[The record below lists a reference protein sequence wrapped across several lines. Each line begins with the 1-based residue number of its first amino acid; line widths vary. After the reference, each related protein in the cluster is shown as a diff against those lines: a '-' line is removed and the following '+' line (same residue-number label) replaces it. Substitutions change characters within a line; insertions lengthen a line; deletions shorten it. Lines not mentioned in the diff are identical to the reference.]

1 MIQDLTRQKDLLLQ
15 EYEFEKEQFQRQT
28 QNMGIQ
34 KKVRRGMCWFPL
46 SVGRSYYNSLDQLVV
61 EVGRSTDTDIEH
73 QFEPGKPVCF
83 FREDASGMLTYM
95 KFTAQVSFVEEN
107 RMVVSLPSP
116 QALAQITEADR
127 LGIQLYLD
135 EYTYRLMFQ
144 ALDTVISAKGN
155 RLAQLRDIC
164 HTTAPASEFSFAPV
178 RFPWLNPSQEK
189 AADMVLRAKD
199 VAVVHGPP
207 GTGKTT
213 TLVEAIYETLHRE
226 VQVLVC
232 AQSNM
237 AVDWISEKL
246 SERGVN
252 VLRIGNPTRVTDRM
266 LQDTYERRFENH
278 PLYDQLWGIRRNIR
292 QLYDS
297 REGNRENRHQKIAR
311 LKEKATELE
320 YTINESIFAD
330 ARVIAC
336 TLTGSAHHLL
346 TGRRFG
352 TLFIDEAAQALEASC
367 WIAIQKADRVI
378 LAGDHR
384 QLPPTVK
391 SPAALSGGLDK
402 TLMQTICENKPRCVS
417 MLTVQYRMADDIMQ
431 FPNQEFYDGLL
442 QSDPGVKYRGIL
454 DWDTAVEWVEA
465 GGEERPSP
473 NPSTREGSSD
483 FQQMNTQNISLPSLV
498 ANGVF
503 GGLTECQSVLHEGSN
518 LHCDARTGPGEPL
531 PFRFPFE
538 EGETLA
544 PDGLSRINPVEAEL
558 ALQTL
563 HDYIE
568 RIGKDRILYERLDIG
583 IISPYKGQVHLL
595 RKMLRKDSYWKPLR
609 HLISINTVDG
619 FQGQERDIILISMV
633 RQNEQGQVGF
643 LADLRRMNVAIT
655 RARMKLII
663 IGHSPTLCRHP
674 FYRRLKQ
681 YIDNLWE

>member
-1 MIQDLTRQKDLLLQ
+1 MTRQKDLLLQ

-28 QNMGIQ
+28 QNMGVQ

-61 EVGRSTDTDIEH
+61 EVSRSTDTDVEH

-116 QALAQITEADR
+116 QALSQIADADR

-144 ALDTVISAKGN
+144 ALDAVISAKGN

-246 SERGVN
+246 AERGVN
-252 VLRIGNPTRVTDRM
+252 ILRIGNPTRVTDRM
-266 LQDTYERRFENH
+266 LQDTYERRFERH

-311 LKEKATELE
+311 LKERATELE
-320 YTINESIFAD
+320 YTINESLFAD

-336 TLTGSAHHLL
+336 TLTGCAHHLL
-346 TGRRFG
+346 AGRKFG

-367 WIAIQKADRVI
+367 WIATQKADRVI

-431 FPNQEFYDGLL
+431 FPNREFYDGLL

-454 DWDTAVEWVEA
+454 DWDTAVEWVE
-465 GGEERPSP
+465 GPV
-473 NPSTREGSSD
+473 EGS
-483 FQQMNTQNISLPSLV
+483 
-498 ANGVF
+498 
-503 GGLTECQSVLHEGSN
+503 
-518 LHCDARTGPGEPL
+518 

-538 EGETLA
+538 EDETLA
-544 PDGLSRINPVEAEL
+544 SDGLSRINPVEAEL

>member
-1 MIQDLTRQKDLLLQ
+1 MTRQKDLLLQ

-28 QNMGIQ
+28 QNMGVQ

-61 EVGRSTDTDIEH
+61 EVSRSTDTDVEH

-116 QALAQITEADR
+116 QALSQIAYADR

-246 SERGVN
+246 AERGVN
-252 VLRIGNPTRVTDRM
+252 ILRIGNPTRVTDRM
-266 LQDTYERRFENH
+266 LQDTYERRFERH

-311 LKEKATELE
+311 LKERATELE
-320 YTINESIFAD
+320 YTINESLFAD

-431 FPNQEFYDGLL
+431 FPNREFYDGLL

-465 GGEERPSP
+465 GGEE
-473 NPSTREGSSD
+473 
-483 FQQMNTQNISLPSLV
+483 
-498 ANGVF
+498 
-503 GGLTECQSVLHEGSN
+503 
-518 LHCDARTGPGEPL
+518 
-531 PFRFPFE
+531 
-538 EGETLA
+538 GETLA
-544 PDGLSRINPVEAEL
+544 PDGLSRINPAEAEL

>member
-1 MIQDLTRQKDLLLQ
+1 
-15 EYEFEKEQFQRQT
+15 
-28 QNMGIQ
+28 MGVQ

-46 SVGRSYYNSLDQLVV
+46 SVGRSYYNSLDQMVV
-61 EVGRSTDTDIEH
+61 EVSRSTDTDAEH

-83 FREDASGMLTYM
+83 FQEDASGMLSYM
-95 KFTAQVSFVEEN
+95 KFVAQVSFVEEN
-107 RMVVSLPSP
+107 RMVIALPSA
-116 QALAQITEADR
+116 QALTQLSNADR
-127 LGIQLYLD
+127 LGVQLYLD

-144 ALDTVISAKGN
+144 ALDTVISAKDN

-164 HTTAPASEFSFAPV
+164 HTSAPASEFSFAPV
-178 RFPWLNPSQEK
+178 RFPWLNASQEK
-189 AADMVLRAKD
+189 AADLVLRAKD

-213 TLVEAIYETLHRE
+213 TLVEAIYEALHRE

-252 VLRIGNPTRVTDRM
+252 ILRIGNPTRVTDRM
-266 LQDTYERRFENH
+266 LNDTYERRFERH

-297 REGNRENRHQKIAR
+297 REGSRENRHQKIAR
-311 LKEKATELE
+311 LKERAAELE
-320 YTINESIFAD
+320 YTINESLFAD

-346 TGRRFG
+346 HGRRFG

-384 QLPPTVK
+384 QLPPTIK

-417 MLTVQYRMADDIMQ
+417 MLTIQYRMSDEIMQ
-431 FPNQEFYDGLL
+431 FPNREFYDGLL
-442 QSDPGVKYRGIL
+442 HSDPSVKYRGIL
-454 DWDTAVEWVEA
+454 DWDTAIEWVESDLETEN
-465 GGEERPSP
+465 GKRKTENEDLTPKS
-473 NPSTREGSSD
+473 NSFHLSD
-483 FQQMNTQNISLPSLV
+483 FT
-498 ANGVF
+498 
-503 GGLTECQSVLHEGSN
+503 
-518 LHCDARTGPGEPL
+518 
-531 PFRFPFE
+531 FPFSS
-538 EGETLA
+538 GETLA
-544 PDGLSRINPVEAEL
+544 SDGLSRINPVEAEL

-583 IISPYKGQVHLL
+583 IISPYKGQVQLL
-595 RKMLRKDSYWKPLR
+595 RRMLRKDSYWKPLR
-609 HLISINTVDG
+609 PLISINTVDG

-643 LADLRRMNVAIT
+643 LSDLRRMNVAIT

-674 FYRRLKQ
+674 FYKRLKH

>member
-1 MIQDLTRQKDLLLQ
+1 MIQDLTRQKDLLLK
-15 EYEFEKEQFQRQT
+15 EYEFEKEQFERQT
-28 QNMGIQ
+28 QNMGVQ
-34 KKVRRGMCWFPL
+34 KKVRRGMCWYPL

-61 EVGRSTDTDIEH
+61 ELRRTTDLDIEH

-83 FREDASGMLTYM
+83 FQEDASGMLSYM
-95 KFTAQVSFVEEN
+95 KFVAQVSFVEEN
-107 RMVVSLPSP
+107 SMVVSLPSA
-116 QALAQITEADR
+116 QALSQIADADR
-127 LGIQLYLD
+127 LGVQLYLD

-144 ALDTVISAKGN
+144 ALDTVISAKDN

-164 HTTAPASEFSFAPV
+164 HTSAPASQFSFEPV

-213 TLVEAIYETLHRE
+213 TLVEAIYETLRRE

-252 VLRIGNPTRVTDRM
+252 ILRIGNPTRVTDRM
-266 LQDTYERRFENH
+266 LQDTYERRFERH

-311 LKEKATELE
+311 LKERATELE
-320 YTINESIFAD
+320 YTINESLFTD

-346 TGRRFG
+346 QGRRFG

-367 WIAIQKADRVI
+367 WIAIQKADRVV

-384 QLPPTVK
+384 QLPPTIK

-402 TLMQTICENKPRCVS
+402 TLMQTICENKPRCVT
-417 MLTVQYRMADDIMQ
+417 MLNVQYRMCDEIMQ
-431 FPNQEFYDGLL
+431 FPNREFYDGQLH
-442 QSDPGVKYRGIL
+442 SDPSVKYRGIL
-454 DWDTAVEWVEA
+454 DWDTAIEWIESEESLESIESIENIDRLEPPESS
-465 GGEERPSP
+465 GE
-473 NPSTREGSSD
+473 
-483 FQQMNTQNISLPSLV
+483 L
-498 ANGVF
+498 
-503 GGLTECQSVLHEGSN
+503 
-518 LHCDARTGPGEPL
+518 
-531 PFRFPFE
+531 
-538 EGETLA
+538 LA
-544 PDGLSRINPVEAEL
+544 SDGLSRINPAEAKQ
-558 ALQTL
+558 ALQAL
-563 HDYIE
+563 RNYVE
-568 RIGKDRILYERLDIG
+568 RIGRDRILHERLDIG
-583 IISPYKGQVHLL
+583 IISPYKGQVQLL
-595 RKMLRKDSYWKPLR
+595 RRMLRRDSYWKPLR
-609 HLISINTVDG
+609 QLISVNTVDG

-633 RQNEQGQVGF
+633 RNNEQGQVGF
-643 LADLRRMNVAIT
+643 LSDLRRMNVAIT

-663 IGHSPTLCRHP
+663 IGHSPTLCHHP
-674 FYRRLKQ
+674 FYKRLKH
-681 YIDNLWE
+681 YIDNITEY

>member
-1 MIQDLTRQKDLLLQ
+1 MIQDLVRQKDLLLR

-28 QNMGIQ
+28 ENMGVQ

-46 SVGRSYYNSLDQLVV
+46 SVGRSYYNSLDQMVV
-61 EVGRSTDTDIEH
+61 EVSRTADTDVEH

-83 FREDASGMLTYM
+83 FQEDASGMLSYM
-95 KFTAQVSFVEEN
+95 KFVAQVSFVEEN
-107 RMVVSLPSP
+107 RMVIALPSAG
-116 QALAQITEADR
+116 ALAQIANADR
-127 LGIQLYLD
+127 LGVQLYLD

-144 ALDTVISAKGN
+144 ALDTVISAKDN

-164 HTTAPASEFSFAPV
+164 HTSTPASEFSFAPV
-178 RFPWLNPSQEK
+178 RFPWLNASQEK
-189 AADMVLRAKD
+189 AADLVLRAKD

-213 TLVEAIYETLHRE
+213 TLVEAIYEALHRE

-252 VLRIGNPTRVTDRM
+252 ILRIGNPTRVTDRM
-266 LQDTYERRFENH
+266 LNDTYERRFERH

-311 LKEKATELE
+311 LKERAAELE
-320 YTINESIFAD
+320 YTINESLFAD

-336 TLTGSAHHLL
+336 TLTGSAHPLL

-384 QLPPTVK
+384 QLPPTIK

-417 MLTVQYRMADDIMQ
+417 MLTIQYRMSDEIMQ
-431 FPNQEFYDGLL
+431 FPNREFYDGLL
-442 QSDPGVKYRGIL
+442 QSDHSVKYRGIL
-454 DWDTAVEWVEA
+454 DWDTAIEWVES
-465 GGEERPSP
+465 EE
-473 NPSTREGSSD
+473 N
-483 FQQMNTQNISLPSLV
+483 
-498 ANGVF
+498 
-503 GGLTECQSVLHEGSN
+503 
-518 LHCDARTGPGEPL
+518 
-531 PFRFPFE
+531 

-544 PDGLSRINPVEAEL
+544 SDGLSRINPVEAEL

-583 IISPYKGQVHLL
+583 IISPYKGQVQLL
-595 RKMLRKDSYWKPLR
+595 RRMLRKDSYWKPLR

-633 RQNEQGQVGF
+633 RNNEQGQVGF
-643 LADLRRMNVAIT
+643 LSDLRRMNVAIT

-663 IGHSPTLCRHP
+663 IGHSPTLCRYP
-674 FYRRLKQ
+674 FYKRLKH

>member
-1 MIQDLTRQKDLLLQ
+1 MIQDLVRQKDLLLR

-28 QNMGIQ
+28 ENMGVQ

-46 SVGRSYYNSLDQLVV
+46 SVGRSYYNSLDQMVV
-61 EVGRSTDTDIEH
+61 EVSRNTDTDVEH

-83 FREDASGMLTYM
+83 FQEDASGMLSYM
-95 KFTAQVSFVEEN
+95 KFVAQVSFVEEN
-107 RMVVSLPSP
+107 RMVIALPSAG
-116 QALAQITEADR
+116 ALTQIANADR
-127 LGIQLYLD
+127 LGVQLYLD

-144 ALDTVISAKGN
+144 ALDTVISAKDN

-164 HTTAPASEFSFAPV
+164 HTSAPASEFSFAPV
-178 RFPWLNPSQEK
+178 RFPWLNASQEK
-189 AADMVLRAKD
+189 AADLVLRAKD

-213 TLVEAIYETLHRE
+213 TLVEAIYEALHRE

-252 VLRIGNPTRVTDRM
+252 ILRIGNPTRVTDRM
-266 LQDTYERRFENH
+266 LNDTYERRFERH

-311 LKEKATELE
+311 LKERAAELE
-320 YTINESIFAD
+320 YTINESLFSD
-330 ARVIAC
+330 ARVISC
-336 TLTGSAHHLL
+336 TLTGSAHPLL

-384 QLPPTVK
+384 QLPPTIK

-417 MLTVQYRMADDIMQ
+417 MLTIQYRMSDEIMQ
-431 FPNQEFYDGLL
+431 FPNREFYDGLL
-442 QSDPGVKYRGIL
+442 QSDPSVKYRGIL
-454 DWDTAVEWVEA
+454 DWDTAIEWVESDLETEN
-465 GGEERPSP
+465 GKQKTENEDLTPKSNRFHL
-473 NPSTREGSSD
+473 SD
-483 FQQMNTQNISLPSLV
+483 FT
-498 ANGVF
+498 
-503 GGLTECQSVLHEGSN
+503 
-518 LHCDARTGPGEPL
+518 
-531 PFRFPFE
+531 FPFSS
-538 EGETLA
+538 GETLA
-544 PDGLSRINPVEAEL
+544 SDGLSRINPVEAEL

-583 IISPYKGQVHLL
+583 IISPYKGQVQLL
-595 RKMLRKDSYWKPLR
+595 RRMLRKDSYWKPLR

-643 LADLRRMNVAIT
+643 LSDLRRMNVAIT

-674 FYRRLKQ
+674 FYKRLKH
-681 YIDNLWE
+681 YTDNLWE

>member
-1 MIQDLTRQKDLLLQ
+1 MIQDLARQKELLLK

-28 QNMGIQ
+28 QNMGVQ
-34 KKVRRGMCWFPL
+34 KKVRRGMCWYPL

-61 EVGRSTDTDIEH
+61 ELRRTTDLDIEH

-83 FREDASGMLTYM
+83 FQEDASGMLSYM
-95 KFTAQVSFVEEN
+95 KFVAQVSFVEEN
-107 RMVVSLPSP
+107 SMVVSLPSA
-116 QALAQITEADR
+116 QALSQITDADR
-127 LGIQLYLD
+127 LGVQLYLD

-144 ALDTVISAKGN
+144 ALDTVISAKDN

-164 HTTAPASEFSFAPV
+164 HTSAPASQFSFEPV

-189 AADMVLRAKD
+189 AADMVLHAKD

-213 TLVEAIYETLHRE
+213 TLVEAIYETLRRE

-252 VLRIGNPTRVTDRM
+252 ILRIGNPTRVTDRM
-266 LQDTYERRFENH
+266 LQDTYERRFERH

-311 LKEKATELE
+311 LKERATELE
-320 YTINESIFAD
+320 YTINESLFTD

-346 TGRRFG
+346 QGRRFG

-367 WIAIQKADRVI
+367 WIAIQKADRVV

-384 QLPPTVK
+384 QLPPTIK

-417 MLTVQYRMADDIMQ
+417 MLNVQYRMCDEIMQ
-431 FPNQEFYDGLL
+431 FPNREFYDGQLH
-442 QSDPGVKYRGIL
+442 SDPSVKYRGIL
-454 DWDTAVEWVEA
+454 DWDTAIEWIES
-465 GGEERPSP
+465 EEPIESPESPENLDRLDRPEPPES
-473 NPSTREGSSD
+473 
-483 FQQMNTQNISLPSLV
+483 
-498 ANGVF
+498 
-503 GGLTECQSVLHEGSN
+503 
-518 LHCDARTGPGEPL
+518 PGEL
-531 PFRFPFE
+531 
-538 EGETLA
+538 LA
-544 PDGLSRINPVEAEL
+544 SDGLSRINPAEARQ
-558 ALQTL
+558 ALQAL
-563 HDYIE
+563 RNYIE
-568 RIGKDRILYERLDIG
+568 RIGRDRILHERLDIG
-583 IISPYKGQVHLL
+583 IISPYKGQVQLL
-595 RKMLRKDSYWKPLR
+595 RRMLRRDSWWKPLR
-609 HLISINTVDG
+609 HLISVNTVDG

-633 RQNEQGQVGF
+633 RNNEQGQVGF
-643 LADLRRMNVAIT
+643 LSDLRRMNVAIT

-663 IGHSPTLCRHP
+663 IGHSPTLCHHP
-674 FYRRLKQ
+674 FYKRLKH
-681 YIDNLWE
+681 YIDNITEY

>member
-1 MIQDLTRQKDLLLQ
+1 
-15 EYEFEKEQFQRQT
+15 
-28 QNMGIQ
+28 
-34 KKVRRGMCWFPL
+34 
-46 SVGRSYYNSLDQLVV
+46 
-61 EVGRSTDTDIEH
+61 
-73 QFEPGKPVCF
+73 
-83 FREDASGMLTYM
+83 
-95 KFTAQVSFVEEN
+95 
-107 RMVVSLPSP
+107 
-116 QALAQITEADR
+116 
-127 LGIQLYLD
+127 
-135 EYTYRLMFQ
+135 
-144 ALDTVISAKGN
+144 
-155 RLAQLRDIC
+155 
-164 HTTAPASEFSFAPV
+164 
-178 RFPWLNPSQEK
+178 
-189 AADMVLRAKD
+189 
-199 VAVVHGPP
+199 
-207 GTGKTT
+207 
-213 TLVEAIYETLHRE
+213 
-226 VQVLVC
+226 LVC

-246 SERGVN
+246 AERGVN
-252 VLRIGNPTRVTDRM
+252 ILRIGNPTRVTDRM
-266 LQDTYERRFENH
+266 LQDTYERRFERH

-311 LKEKATELE
+311 LKERATELE
-320 YTINESIFAD
+320 YTINESLFAD

-346 TGRRFG
+346 AGRKFG

-431 FPNQEFYDGLL
+431 FPNREFYDGLL

-454 DWDTAVEWVEA
+454 DWDTAVDWVE
-465 GGEERPSP
+465 
-473 NPSTREGSSD
+473 
-483 FQQMNTQNISLPSLV
+483 
-498 ANGVF
+498 
-503 GGLTECQSVLHEGSN
+503 
-518 LHCDARTGPGEPL
+518 GPGEGP
-531 PFRFPFE
+531 PFHFPFE

-681 YIDNLWE
+681 YIDNL

>member
-28 QNMGIQ
+28 QNMGVQ

-46 SVGRSYYNSLDQLVV
+46 SIGRSYYNSLDQLVV
-61 EVGRSTDTDIEH
+61 EVSRSTDTDVEH

-116 QALAQITEADR
+116 QALSQIADADR

-155 RLAQLRDIC
+155 RLALLRDIC

-246 SERGVN
+246 AERGVN
-252 VLRIGNPTRVTDRM
+252 ILRIGNPTRVTDRM
-266 LQDTYERRFENH
+266 LQDTYERRFERH

-311 LKEKATELE
+311 LKERATELE
-320 YTINESIFAD
+320 YTINESLFAD

-346 TGRRFG
+346 AGRKFG

-391 SPAALSGGLDK
+391 SPSALSGGLDK

-431 FPNQEFYDGLL
+431 FPNREFYDGLL

-454 DWDTAVEWVEA
+454 DWDTAVEWVE
-465 GGEERPSP
+465 
-473 NPSTREGSSD
+473 
-483 FQQMNTQNISLPSLV
+483 
-498 ANGVF
+498 
-503 GGLTECQSVLHEGSN
+503 
-518 LHCDARTGPGEPL
+518 GPGEGP

-674 FYRRLKQ
+674 FYKRLKH
-681 YIDNLWE
+681 YIDNITEY

>member
-1 MIQDLTRQKDLLLQ
+1 MIQDLIRQKDLLLR

-28 QNMGIQ
+28 ENMGVQ

-61 EVGRSTDTDIEH
+61 EVSRSTDLDVEH

-83 FREDASGMLTYM
+83 FQEDASGMLSYM
-95 KFTAQVSFVEEN
+95 KFVAQVSFVEEN
-107 RMVVSLPSP
+107 RMVIALPSA
-116 QALAQITEADR
+116 QALTLLTNADR
-127 LGIQLYLD
+127 LGVQLYLD

-144 ALDTVISAKGN
+144 ALDSVISAKDN

-164 HTTAPASEFSFAPV
+164 HTGAPASEFSFAPV

-213 TLVEAIYETLHRE
+213 TLVEAIYETLRRE

-246 SERGVN
+246 SERGVSI
-252 VLRIGNPTRVTDRM
+252 LRIGNPTRVTDRM
-266 LQDTYERRFENH
+266 LQDTYERRFERH
-278 PLYDQLWGIRRNIR
+278 PLYDQLWGIRRSIR

-311 LKEKATELE
+311 LKERAAELE
-320 YTINESIFAD
+320 YTINESLFTD

-346 TGRRFG
+346 QGRRFG

-367 WIAIQKADRVI
+367 WIAIQKADRIV

-384 QLPPTVK
+384 QLPPTIK

-417 MLTVQYRMADDIMQ
+417 MLNVQYRMCDEIMQ
-431 FPNQEFYDGLL
+431 FPNREFYDGQLH
-442 QSDPGVKYRGIL
+442 SDPSVKYRGIL
-454 DWDTAVEWVEA
+454 DWDTAIEWIESDLETEN
-465 GGEERPSP
+465 GKRKTGNEDLTPKS
-473 NPSTREGSSD
+473 NSFHLSD
-483 FQQMNTQNISLPSLV
+483 FT
-498 ANGVF
+498 
-503 GGLTECQSVLHEGSN
+503 
-518 LHCDARTGPGEPL
+518 
-531 PFRFPFE
+531 FPFSS
-538 EGETLA
+538 GELLA
-544 PDGLSRINPVEAEL
+544 SDGLSRINPAEAKQ

-568 RIGKDRILYERLDIG
+568 RIGRDRILHERLDIG
-583 IISPYKGQVHLL
+583 IISPYKGQVQLL
-595 RKMLRKDSYWKPLR
+595 RRMLRRDSYWKPLR
-609 HLISINTVDG
+609 HLISVNTVDG

-643 LADLRRMNVAIT
+643 LSDLRRMNVAIT

-663 IGHSPTLCRHP
+663 IGHSPTLCHHP
-674 FYRRLKQ
+674 FYKRLKH
-681 YIDNLWE
+681 YIDNITEY

>member
-1 MIQDLTRQKDLLLQ
+1 MIQDLVRQKDLLLR

-28 QNMGIQ
+28 ENMGVQ

-46 SVGRSYYNSLDQLVV
+46 GVGRSYYNSLDQMVV
-61 EVGRSTDTDIEH
+61 EVSRSIDTDVEH

-83 FREDASGMLTYM
+83 FQEDASGMLSYM
-95 KFTAQVSFVEEN
+95 KFVAQVSFVEEN
-107 RMVVSLPSP
+107 RMVIALPSA
-116 QALAQITEADR
+116 QALTQLTNAGR
-127 LGIQLYLD
+127 LGVQLYLD

-144 ALDTVISAKGN
+144 ALDTVISAKDN

-164 HTTAPASEFSFAPV
+164 HTSAPASEFSFAPV
-178 RFPWLNPSQEK
+178 RFPWLNSSQEK
-189 AADMVLRAKD
+189 AADLVLRAKD

-213 TLVEAIYETLHRE
+213 TLVEAIYEALHRE

-252 VLRIGNPTRVTDRM
+252 ILRIGNPTRVTDRM
-266 LQDTYERRFENH
+266 LNDTYERRFERH

-311 LKEKATELE
+311 LKERAAELE
-320 YTINESIFAD
+320 YTINESLFAD

-336 TLTGSAHHLL
+336 TLTGSAHPLL

-384 QLPPTVK
+384 QLPPTIK

-402 TLMQTICENKPRCVS
+402 TLMQTICENKSRCVS
-417 MLTVQYRMADDIMQ
+417 MLTIQYRMSDEIMQ
-431 FPNQEFYDGLL
+431 FPNREFYDGLL
-442 QSDPGVKYRGIL
+442 QSDPSVKYRGIL
-454 DWDTAVEWVEA
+454 DWDTAIEWMES
-465 GGEERPSP
+465 EE
-473 NPSTREGSSD
+473 D
-483 FQQMNTQNISLPSLV
+483 
-498 ANGVF
+498 
-503 GGLTECQSVLHEGSN
+503 
-518 LHCDARTGPGEPL
+518 
-531 PFRFPFE
+531 

-544 PDGLSRINPVEAEL
+544 SDGLSRINPVEAEL

-583 IISPYKGQVHLL
+583 IISPYKGQVQLL
-595 RKMLRKDSYWKPLR
+595 RRMLRKDSYWKPLR
-609 HLISINTVDG
+609 HLVSINTVDG

-643 LADLRRMNVAIT
+643 LSDLRRMNVAIT

-663 IGHSPTLCRHP
+663 IGHSPTLCKHP
-674 FYRRLKQ
+674 FYKRLKH
-681 YIDNLWE
+681 YIDNITGY

>member
-61 EVGRSTDTDIEH
+61 EVGRSTDTDVEH

-320 YTINESIFAD
+320 YTISESIFAD

-465 GGEERPSP
+465 GGEERP
-473 NPSTREGSSD
+473 
-483 FQQMNTQNISLPSLV
+483 
-498 ANGVF
+498 
-503 GGLTECQSVLHEGSN
+503 
-518 LHCDARTGPGEPL
+518 

-681 YIDNLWE
+681 YIDNIWE

>member
-1 MIQDLTRQKDLLLQ
+1 MIQDLTRQKDLLLK
-15 EYEFEKEQFQRQT
+15 EYEFEKEQFERQT
-28 QNMGIQ
+28 QNMGVQ
-34 KKVRRGMCWFPL
+34 KKVRRGMCWYPL

-61 EVGRSTDTDIEH
+61 ELRRTTDLDIEH

-83 FREDASGMLTYM
+83 FQEDASGMLSYM
-95 KFTAQVSFVEEN
+95 KFVAQVSFVEEN
-107 RMVVSLPSP
+107 SMVVSLPSA
-116 QALAQITEADR
+116 QALSQIADADR
-127 LGIQLYLD
+127 LGVQLYLD

-144 ALDTVISAKGN
+144 ALDTVISAKDN

-164 HTTAPASEFSFAPV
+164 HTSAPASQFSFEPV

-213 TLVEAIYETLHRE
+213 TLVEAIYETLRRE

-252 VLRIGNPTRVTDRM
+252 ILRIGNPTRVTDRM
-266 LQDTYERRFENH
+266 LQDTYERRFERH

-311 LKEKATELE
+311 LKERATELE
-320 YTINESIFAD
+320 YTINESLFTD

-346 TGRRFG
+346 QGRRFG

-367 WIAIQKADRVI
+367 WIAIQKADRVV

-384 QLPPTVK
+384 QLPPTIK

-417 MLTVQYRMADDIMQ
+417 MLNVQYRMCDEIMQ
-431 FPNQEFYDGLL
+431 FPNREFYDGQLH
-442 QSDPGVKYRGIL
+442 SDPSVKYRGIL
-454 DWDTAVEWVEA
+454 DWDTAIEWIESEESLESIESIENIDRLEPPESS
-465 GGEERPSP
+465 GE
-473 NPSTREGSSD
+473 
-483 FQQMNTQNISLPSLV
+483 L
-498 ANGVF
+498 
-503 GGLTECQSVLHEGSN
+503 
-518 LHCDARTGPGEPL
+518 
-531 PFRFPFE
+531 
-538 EGETLA
+538 LA
-544 PDGLSRINPVEAEL
+544 SDGLSRINPAEAKQ
-558 ALQTL
+558 ALQAL
-563 HDYIE
+563 RNYVE
-568 RIGKDRILYERLDIG
+568 RIGRDRILHERLDIG
-583 IISPYKGQVHLL
+583 IISPYKGQVQLL
-595 RKMLRKDSYWKPLR
+595 RRMLRRDSYWKPLR
-609 HLISINTVDG
+609 QLISVNTVDG

-633 RQNEQGQVGF
+633 RNNEQGQVGF
-643 LADLRRMNVAIT
+643 LSDLRRMNVAIT

-663 IGHSPTLCRHP
+663 IGHSPTLCHHP
-674 FYRRLKQ
+674 FYKRLKH
-681 YIDNLWE
+681 YIDNITEY

>member
-1 MIQDLTRQKDLLLQ
+1 MIQDLARQKELLLK

-28 QNMGIQ
+28 ENMGVQ

-46 SVGRSYYNSLDQLVV
+46 SVGRSYYNSLDQMVV
-61 EVGRSTDTDIEH
+61 EVSRSTDTDVEH

-83 FREDASGMLTYM
+83 FLEDASGMLSYM
-95 KFTAQVSFVEEN
+95 KFVAQVSFVDEN
-107 RMVVSLPSP
+107 RMVIALPSAG
-116 QALAQITEADR
+116 ALAQIANAGR
-127 LGIQLYLD
+127 LGVQLYLD

-144 ALDTVISAKGN
+144 ALDTVISAKDN

-164 HTTAPASEFSFAPV
+164 HTSAPASEFSFAPV
-178 RFPWLNPSQEK
+178 RFPWLNASQEK
-189 AADMVLRAKD
+189 AADLVLRAKD

-213 TLVEAIYETLHRE
+213 TLVEAIYETLRRE

-252 VLRIGNPTRVTDRM
+252 ILRIGNPTRVTDRM
-266 LQDTYERRFENH
+266 LQDTYERRFERH

-311 LKEKATELE
+311 LKERAAELE
-320 YTINESIFAD
+320 YTINESLFTD

-346 TGRRFG
+346 QGRRFG

-367 WIAIQKADRVI
+367 WIAIQKADRVV

-384 QLPPTVK
+384 QLPPTIK

-417 MLTVQYRMADDIMQ
+417 MLNVQYRMCDEIMQ
-431 FPNQEFYDGLL
+431 FPNREFYDGQLH
-442 QSDPGVKYRGIL
+442 SDPSVKYRGIL
-454 DWDTAVEWVEA
+454 DWDTAIEWVES
-465 GGEERPSP
+465 EE
-473 NPSTREGSSD
+473 N
-483 FQQMNTQNISLPSLV
+483 
-498 ANGVF
+498 
-503 GGLTECQSVLHEGSN
+503 
-518 LHCDARTGPGEPL
+518 
-531 PFRFPFE
+531 

-544 PDGLSRINPVEAEL
+544 SDGLSRINPVEAEL

-568 RIGKDRILYERLDIG
+568 RIGKDRIQYDRLDIG
-583 IISPYKGQVHLL
+583 INSPYKGQVQLL
-595 RKMLRKDSYWKPLR
+595 RRMLRKDSYWKPLR

-643 LADLRRMNVAIT
+643 LSDLRRMNVAIT

-663 IGHSPTLCRHP
+663 IGHSPTLCQHP
-674 FYRRLKQ
+674 FYKRLKH

>member
-61 EVGRSTDTDIEH
+61 EVGRSTDTDVEH

-155 RLAQLRDIC
+155 RLALLRDIC

-320 YTINESIFAD
+320 YTISESIFAD

-465 GGEERPSP
+465 GGEERP
-473 NPSTREGSSD
+473 
-483 FQQMNTQNISLPSLV
+483 
-498 ANGVF
+498 
-503 GGLTECQSVLHEGSN
+503 
-518 LHCDARTGPGEPL
+518 

>member
-1 MIQDLTRQKDLLLQ
+1 
-15 EYEFEKEQFQRQT
+15 
-28 QNMGIQ
+28 MGVQ
-34 KKVRRGMCWFPL
+34 KKVRRGMCWYPL

-61 EVGRSTDTDIEH
+61 ELRRTTDLDIEH

-83 FREDASGMLTYM
+83 FQEDASGMLSYM
-95 KFTAQVSFVEEN
+95 KFVAQVSFVEEN
-107 RMVVSLPSP
+107 SMVVSLPSA
-116 QALAQITEADR
+116 QALSQITDADR
-127 LGIQLYLD
+127 LGVQLYLD

-144 ALDTVISAKGN
+144 ALDTVISAKDN

-164 HTTAPASEFSFAPV
+164 HTSAPASQFSFEPV

-189 AADMVLRAKD
+189 AADMVLHAKD

-213 TLVEAIYETLHRE
+213 TLVEAIYETLRRE

-252 VLRIGNPTRVTDRM
+252 ILRIGNPTRVTDRM
-266 LQDTYERRFENH
+266 LQDTYERRFERH

-311 LKEKATELE
+311 LKERATELE
-320 YTINESIFAD
+320 YTINESLFTD

-346 TGRRFG
+346 QGRRFG

-367 WIAIQKADRVI
+367 WIAIQKADRVV

-384 QLPPTVK
+384 QLPPTIK

-417 MLTVQYRMADDIMQ
+417 MLNVQYRMCDEIMQ
-431 FPNQEFYDGLL
+431 FPNREFYDGQLH
-442 QSDPGVKYRGIL
+442 SDPSVKYRGIL
-454 DWDTAVEWVEA
+454 DWDTAIEWVESDLETEN
-465 GGEERPSP
+465 GK
-473 NPSTREGSSD
+473 RETENEDLTPKSNSFHLSD
-483 FQQMNTQNISLPSLV
+483 FT
-498 ANGVF
+498 
-503 GGLTECQSVLHEGSN
+503 
-518 LHCDARTGPGEPL
+518 
-531 PFRFPFE
+531 FPFSS
-538 EGETLA
+538 GELLA
-544 PDGLSRINPVEAEL
+544 SDGLSRINPAEARQ
-558 ALQTL
+558 ALQSL
-563 HDYIE
+563 RNYIE
-568 RIGKDRILYERLDIG
+568 RIGRDRILHERLDIG
-583 IISPYKGQVHLL
+583 IISPYKGQVQLL
-595 RKMLRKDSYWKPLR
+595 RRMLRRDSYWKPLR
-609 HLISINTVDG
+609 HLISVNTVDG

-633 RQNEQGQVGF
+633 RNNEQGQVGF
-643 LADLRRMNVAIT
+643 LSDLRRMNVAIT

-663 IGHSPTLCRHP
+663 IGHSPTLCHHP
-674 FYRRLKQ
+674 FYKRLKH
-681 YIDNLWE
+681 

>member
-1 MIQDLTRQKDLLLQ
+1 MIQDLVRQKELLLK

-28 QNMGIQ
+28 ENMGVQ

-61 EVGRSTDTDIEH
+61 ELRRTTDLDVEH

-83 FREDASGMLTYM
+83 FQEDASGMLSYM
-95 KFTAQVSFVEEN
+95 KFVAQVSFVEEN
-107 RMVVSLPSP
+107 SMVVSLPSA
-116 QALAQITEADR
+116 QALAQITDADR
-127 LGIQLYLD
+127 LGVQLYLD

-144 ALDTVISAKGN
+144 ALDTVISAKDN

-164 HTTAPASEFSFAPV
+164 HTGAPASEFSFAPV

-213 TLVEAIYETLHRE
+213 TLVEAIYETLRRE

-246 SERGVN
+246 SERGVSI
-252 VLRIGNPTRVTDRM
+252 LRMGNPTRVTDRM
-266 LQDTYERRFENH
+266 LQDTYERRFERH

-311 LKEKATELE
+311 LKERAAELE
-320 YTINESIFAD
+320 YTINESLFTD

-336 TLTGSAHHLL
+336 TLTGSAHPLL
-346 TGRRFG
+346 QGRRFG

-367 WIAIQKADRVI
+367 WIAMQKADRVV

-384 QLPPTVK
+384 QLPPTIK

-417 MLTVQYRMADDIMQ
+417 MLNVQYRMCDEIMQ
-431 FPNQEFYDGLL
+431 FPNREFYDGQLH
-442 QSDPGVKYRGIL
+442 SDPSVKYRGIL
-454 DWDTAVEWVEA
+454 DWDTAIEWIES
-465 GGEERPSP
+465 ETPLE
-473 NPSTREGSSD
+473 NLE
-483 FQQMNTQNISLPSLV
+483 SL
-498 ANGVF
+498 
-503 GGLTECQSVLHEGSN
+503 EN
-518 LHCDARTGPGEPL
+518 LYRLEHIEFPGEL
-531 PFRFPFE
+531 
-538 EGETLA
+538 LA
-544 PDGLSRINPVEAEL
+544 SDGLSRINPAEAKQ

-568 RIGKDRILYERLDIG
+568 RIGRDRILHERLDIG
-583 IISPYKGQVHLL
+583 IISPYKGQVQLL
-595 RKMLRKDSYWKPLR
+595 RRMLRRDSYWKPLR
-609 HLISINTVDG
+609 HLISVNTVDG

-633 RQNEQGQVGF
+633 RQNEQGHVGF
-643 LADLRRMNVAIT
+643 LSDLRRMNVAIT

-663 IGHSPTLCRHP
+663 IGHSPTLCHHP
-674 FYRRLKQ
+674 FYKRLKH
-681 YIDNLWE
+681 YIDNITEY

>member
-1 MIQDLTRQKDLLLQ
+1 MIQDLVRQKDLLLR

-28 QNMGIQ
+28 ENMGVQ

-46 SVGRSYYNSLDQLVV
+46 SVGRSYYNSLDQMVV
-61 EVGRSTDTDIEH
+61 EVSRTADTDVEH

-83 FREDASGMLTYM
+83 FQEDASGMLSYM
-95 KFTAQVSFVEEN
+95 KFVAQVSFVEEN
-107 RMVVSLPSP
+107 RMVIALPSAG
-116 QALAQITEADR
+116 ALTQIANADR
-127 LGIQLYLD
+127 LGVQLYLD

-144 ALDTVISAKGN
+144 ALDTVISAKDN

-164 HTTAPASEFSFAPV
+164 HTSAPASEFSFAPV
-178 RFPWLNPSQEK
+178 RFPWLNASQEK
-189 AADMVLRAKD
+189 AADLVLRAKD

-213 TLVEAIYETLHRE
+213 TLVEAIYEALHRE

-252 VLRIGNPTRVTDRM
+252 ILRIGNPTRVTDRM
-266 LQDTYERRFENH
+266 LNDTYERRFERH

-297 REGNRENRHQKIAR
+297 REGSRENRHQKIAR
-311 LKEKATELE
+311 LKERAAELE
-320 YTINESIFAD
+320 YTINESLFAD

-336 TLTGSAHHLL
+336 TLTGSAHPLL

-384 QLPPTVK
+384 QLPPTIK
-391 SPAALSGGLDK
+391 SPTALSGGLDK

-417 MLTVQYRMADDIMQ
+417 MLTIQYRMSDEIMQ
-431 FPNQEFYDGLL
+431 FPNREFYDGLL
-442 QSDPGVKYRGIL
+442 QSDPSVKYRGIL
-454 DWDTAVEWVEA
+454 DWDTAIEWVES
-465 GGEERPSP
+465 EE
-473 NPSTREGSSD
+473 N
-483 FQQMNTQNISLPSLV
+483 
-498 ANGVF
+498 
-503 GGLTECQSVLHEGSN
+503 
-518 LHCDARTGPGEPL
+518 
-531 PFRFPFE
+531 

-544 PDGLSRINPVEAEL
+544 SDGLSRINPVEAEL

-583 IISPYKGQVHLL
+583 IISPYKGQVQLL
-595 RKMLRKDSYWKPLR
+595 RRMLRKDSYWKPLR
-609 HLISINTVDG
+609 PLISINTVDG

-643 LADLRRMNVAIT
+643 LSDLRRMNVAIT

-674 FYRRLKQ
+674 FYKRLKH
-681 YIDNLWE
+681 YIDNLCE

>member
-1 MIQDLTRQKDLLLQ
+1 MIQDLVRQKDLLLR

-28 QNMGIQ
+28 ENMGVQ

-46 SVGRSYYNSLDQLVV
+46 SVGRSYYNSLDQMVV
-61 EVGRSTDTDIEH
+61 EVSRTADTDVEH

-83 FREDASGMLTYM
+83 FQEDASGMLSYM
-95 KFTAQVSFVEEN
+95 KFVAQVSFVEEN
-107 RMVVSLPSP
+107 RMVIALPSA
-116 QALAQITEADR
+116 QALTQLTNADR
-127 LGIQLYLD
+127 LGVQLYLD

-144 ALDTVISAKGN
+144 ALDTVISAKDN

-164 HTTAPASEFSFAPV
+164 HTSAPASEFSFAPV
-178 RFPWLNPSQEK
+178 RFPWLNASQEK
-189 AADMVLRAKD
+189 AADLVLRAKD

-213 TLVEAIYETLHRE
+213 TLVEAIYEALHRE

-252 VLRIGNPTRVTDRM
+252 ILRIGNPTRVTDRM
-266 LQDTYERRFENH
+266 LNDTYERRFERH

-292 QLYDS
+292 QLYDN

-311 LKEKATELE
+311 LKERAAELE
-320 YTINESIFAD
+320 YTINESLFAD
-330 ARVIAC
+330 ARIIAC
-336 TLTGSAHHLL
+336 TLTGSAHPLL

-384 QLPPTVK
+384 QLPPTIK

-417 MLTVQYRMADDIMQ
+417 MLTIQYRMSDEIMQ
-431 FPNQEFYDGLL
+431 FPNREFYDGLL
-442 QSDPGVKYRGIL
+442 QSDPSVKYRGIL
-454 DWDTAVEWVEA
+454 DWDTAIEWVESDLETEN
-465 GGEERPSP
+465 GK
-473 NPSTREGSSD
+473 RETENEDLTPKSNSFHLSD
-483 FQQMNTQNISLPSLV
+483 FT
-498 ANGVF
+498 
-503 GGLTECQSVLHEGSN
+503 
-518 LHCDARTGPGEPL
+518 
-531 PFRFPFE
+531 FPFSS
-538 EGETLA
+538 GETLA
-544 PDGLSRINPVEAEL
+544 SDGLSRINPVEAEL

-583 IISPYKGQVHLL
+583 IISPYKGQVQLL
-595 RKMLRKDSYWKPLR
+595 RRMLRKDSYWKPLR

-633 RQNEQGQVGF
+633 RNNEQGQVGF
-643 LADLRRMNVAIT
+643 LANLRRMNVAIT

-663 IGHSPTLCRHP
+663 IGHSPTLCQHP
-674 FYRRLKQ
+674 FYKRLKH
-681 YIDNLWE
+681 YIDNLWG

>member
-61 EVGRSTDTDIEH
+61 EVGRSTDTDVEH

-144 ALDTVISAKGN
+144 ALDAVISAKGN

-465 GGEERPSP
+465 GGEER
-473 NPSTREGSSD
+473 
-483 FQQMNTQNISLPSLV
+483 
-498 ANGVF
+498 
-503 GGLTECQSVLHEGSN
+503 
-518 LHCDARTGPGEPL
+518 L

-544 PDGLSRINPVEAEL
+544 PDGLSRINPAEAKL

>member
-1 MIQDLTRQKDLLLQ
+1 MIQDLVRQKDLLLR

-28 QNMGIQ
+28 ENMGVQ

-46 SVGRSYYNSLDQLVV
+46 SVGRSYYNSLDQMVV
-61 EVGRSTDTDIEH
+61 EVSRSTDTDAEH

-83 FREDASGMLTYM
+83 FQEDASGMLSYM
-95 KFTAQVSFVEEN
+95 KFVAQVSFVEEN
-107 RMVVSLPSP
+107 RMVIALPSA
-116 QALAQITEADR
+116 QALMQLSNADR
-127 LGIQLYLD
+127 LGVQLYLD

-144 ALDTVISAKGN
+144 ALDTVISAKDN

-164 HTTAPASEFSFAPV
+164 HTSAPASEFSFAPV
-178 RFPWLNPSQEK
+178 HFPWLNASQEK
-189 AADMVLRAKD
+189 AADLVLRAKD

-213 TLVEAIYETLHRE
+213 TLVEAIYEALHRE

-252 VLRIGNPTRVTDRM
+252 ILRIGNPTRVTDRM
-266 LQDTYERRFENH
+266 LNDTYERRFERH

-311 LKEKATELE
+311 LKERAAELE
-320 YTINESIFAD
+320 YTINESLFAD

-336 TLTGSAHHLL
+336 TLTGSAHPLL

-384 QLPPTVK
+384 QLPPTIK

-417 MLTVQYRMADDIMQ
+417 MLNVQYRMCDEIMQ
-431 FPNQEFYDGLL
+431 FPNREFYDGQLH
-442 QSDPGVKYRGIL
+442 SDPSVKYRGIL
-454 DWDTAVEWVEA
+454 DWDTAIEWIESDLETEN
-465 GGEERPSP
+465 GKRKTENEDLTPKS
-473 NPSTREGSSD
+473 NSFHLSD
-483 FQQMNTQNISLPSLV
+483 FT
-498 ANGVF
+498 
-503 GGLTECQSVLHEGSN
+503 
-518 LHCDARTGPGEPL
+518 
-531 PFRFPFE
+531 FPFSS
-538 EGETLA
+538 GELLA
-544 PDGLSRINPVEAEL
+544 SDGLSRINPAEAKQ

-568 RIGKDRILYERLDIG
+568 RIGRDRILHERLDIG
-583 IISPYKGQVHLL
+583 IISPYKGQVQLL
-595 RKMLRKDSYWKPLR
+595 RRMLRRDSYWKPLR
-609 HLISINTVDG
+609 HLISVNTVDG

-643 LADLRRMNVAIT
+643 LSDLRRMNVAIT

-663 IGHSPTLCRHP
+663 IGHSPTLCHHP
-674 FYRRLKQ
+674 FYKRLKH
-681 YIDNLWE
+681 YIDNITEY

>member
-1 MIQDLTRQKDLLLQ
+1 MIQDLARQKELLLK

-28 QNMGIQ
+28 QNMGVQ
-34 KKVRRGMCWFPL
+34 KKVRRGMCWYPL

-61 EVGRSTDTDIEH
+61 ELRRTTDLDIEH

-83 FREDASGMLTYM
+83 FQEDASGMLSYM
-95 KFTAQVSFVEEN
+95 KFVAQVSFVEEN
-107 RMVVSLPSP
+107 SMVVSLPTA
-116 QALAQITEADR
+116 QALSQITDADR
-127 LGIQLYLD
+127 LGVQLYLD

-144 ALDTVISAKGN
+144 ALDTVISAKDN

-164 HTTAPASEFSFAPV
+164 HTSAPASQFSFEPV

-189 AADMVLRAKD
+189 AADMVLHAKD

-213 TLVEAIYETLHRE
+213 TLVEAIYETLRRE

-252 VLRIGNPTRVTDRM
+252 ILRIGNPTRVTDRM
-266 LQDTYERRFENH
+266 LQDTYERRFERH

-311 LKEKATELE
+311 LKERATELE
-320 YTINESIFAD
+320 YTINESLFTD

-346 TGRRFG
+346 QGRRFG

-367 WIAIQKADRVI
+367 WIAIQKADRVV

-384 QLPPTVK
+384 QLPPTIK

-417 MLTVQYRMADDIMQ
+417 MLNVQYRMCDEIMQ
-431 FPNQEFYDGLL
+431 FPNREFYDGQLH
-442 QSDPGVKYRGIL
+442 SDPSVKYRGIL
-454 DWDTAVEWVEA
+454 DWDTAIEWIES
-465 GGEERPSP
+465 EEPIESLESPENLDRLDRLDRPEPPES
-473 NPSTREGSSD
+473 
-483 FQQMNTQNISLPSLV
+483 
-498 ANGVF
+498 
-503 GGLTECQSVLHEGSN
+503 
-518 LHCDARTGPGEPL
+518 PGEL
-531 PFRFPFE
+531 
-538 EGETLA
+538 LA
-544 PDGLSRINPVEAEL
+544 SDGLSRINPAEARQ
-558 ALQTL
+558 ALQAL
-563 HDYIE
+563 RNYIE
-568 RIGKDRILYERLDIG
+568 RIGRDRILHERLDIG
-583 IISPYKGQVHLL
+583 IISPYKGQVQLL
-595 RKMLRKDSYWKPLR
+595 RRMLRRDSYWKPLR
-609 HLISINTVDG
+609 HLISVNTVDG

-633 RQNEQGQVGF
+633 RNNEQGQVGF
-643 LADLRRMNVAIT
+643 LSDLRRMNVAIT

-663 IGHSPTLCRHP
+663 IGHSPTLCHHP
-674 FYRRLKQ
+674 FYKRLKH
-681 YIDNLWE
+681 YIDNITEY

>member
-1 MIQDLTRQKDLLLQ
+1 MIQDLTRQKDLLLK
-15 EYEFEKEQFQRQT
+15 EYEFEKEQFERQT
-28 QNMGIQ
+28 QNMGVQ
-34 KKVRRGMCWFPL
+34 KKVRRGMCWYPL

-61 EVGRSTDTDIEH
+61 ELRRTTDLDIEH

-83 FREDASGMLTYM
+83 FQEDASGMLSYM
-95 KFTAQVSFVEEN
+95 KFVAQVSFVEEN
-107 RMVVSLPSP
+107 SMVVSLPSA
-116 QALAQITEADR
+116 QALSQIADADR
-127 LGIQLYLD
+127 LGVQLYLD

-144 ALDTVISAKGN
+144 ALDTVISAKDN

-164 HTTAPASEFSFAPV
+164 HTSAPASQFSFEPV

-213 TLVEAIYETLHRE
+213 TLVEAIYETLRRE

-252 VLRIGNPTRVTDRM
+252 ILRIGNPTRVTDRM
-266 LQDTYERRFENH
+266 LQDTYERPFERQ

-311 LKEKATELE
+311 LKERATELE
-320 YTINESIFAD
+320 YTINESLFTD

-346 TGRRFG
+346 QGRRFG

-367 WIAIQKADRVI
+367 WIAIQKADRVV

-384 QLPPTVK
+384 QLPPTIK

-417 MLTVQYRMADDIMQ
+417 MLNVQYRMCDEIMQ
-431 FPNQEFYDGLL
+431 FPNREFYDGQLH
-442 QSDPGVKYRGIL
+442 SDPSVKYRGIL
-454 DWDTAVEWVEA
+454 DWDTAIEWIESEESLESIESIENIDRLEPPESS
-465 GGEERPSP
+465 GE
-473 NPSTREGSSD
+473 
-483 FQQMNTQNISLPSLV
+483 L
-498 ANGVF
+498 
-503 GGLTECQSVLHEGSN
+503 
-518 LHCDARTGPGEPL
+518 
-531 PFRFPFE
+531 
-538 EGETLA
+538 LA
-544 PDGLSRINPVEAEL
+544 SDGLSRINPAEAKQ
-558 ALQTL
+558 ALQAL
-563 HDYIE
+563 RNYVE
-568 RIGKDRILYERLDIG
+568 RIGRDRILHERLDIG
-583 IISPYKGQVHLL
+583 IISPYKGQVQLL
-595 RKMLRKDSYWKPLR
+595 RRMLRRDSYWKPLR
-609 HLISINTVDG
+609 QLISVNTVDG

-633 RQNEQGQVGF
+633 RNNEQGQVGF
-643 LADLRRMNVAIT
+643 LSDLRRMNVAIT

-663 IGHSPTLCRHP
+663 IGHSPTLCHHP
-674 FYRRLKQ
+674 FYKRLKH
-681 YIDNLWE
+681 YIDNITEY

>member
-1 MIQDLTRQKDLLLQ
+1 MTRQKDLLLQ

-116 QALAQITEADR
+116 QALVQITEADR

-144 ALDTVISAKGN
+144 ALDAVISAKGN

-320 YTINESIFAD
+320 YTISESIFAD

-465 GGEERPSP
+465 GGEERP
-473 NPSTREGSSD
+473 
-483 FQQMNTQNISLPSLV
+483 
-498 ANGVF
+498 
-503 GGLTECQSVLHEGSN
+503 
-518 LHCDARTGPGEPL
+518 